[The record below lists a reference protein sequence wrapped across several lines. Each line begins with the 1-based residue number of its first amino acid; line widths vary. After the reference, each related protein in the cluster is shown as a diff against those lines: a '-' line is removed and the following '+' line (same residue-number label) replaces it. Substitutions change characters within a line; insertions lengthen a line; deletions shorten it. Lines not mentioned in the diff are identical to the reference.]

1 MKDNENSINL
11 VSDLINQY
19 QKELISI
26 NRQVTDI
33 QKTIF
38 DDNIFDDYSISL
50 LNDII
55 SQCKM
60 KRKNLRIIES
70 PIIGLSKLYVESNE
84 LTKLADR
91 CVELIERYETVMFKA
106 SNMKLVVNRIM
117 MDKDTYSFKNIIK
130 ETING
135 NFKNGGLIK

>member
-1 MKDNENSINL
+1 MKENENLINS

-26 NRQVTDI
+26 NRQVTNI
-33 QKTIF
+33 QETIF
-38 DDNIFDDYSISL
+38 DFDYNISDDYSISL
-50 LNDII
+50 LDDIV
-55 SQCKM
+55 SLCEM

-70 PIIGLSKLYVESNE
+70 PIIDLCKLYVESDE

-91 CVELIERYETVMFKA
+91 CAELIERYETVVFKA
-106 SNMKLVVNRIM
+106 SNMKSAANRIM
-117 MDKDTYSFKNIIK
+117 MDKARYSSKNTIK

-135 NFKNGGLIK
+135 NFKMED

>member
-1 MKDNENSINL
+1 MKENENLINS

-26 NRQVTDI
+26 NRQVTNI
-33 QKTIF
+33 RETIF
-38 DDNIFDDYSISL
+38 DFDYNISDDYSISL
-50 LNDII
+50 LDDIV
-55 SQCKM
+55 SLCEM

-70 PIIGLSKLYVESNE
+70 SIIDLCKLYVESDE

-91 CVELIERYETVMFKA
+91 CAELIERYETVVFKA
-106 SNMKLVVNRIM
+106 SNMKSAANRIM
-117 MDKDTYSFKNIIK
+117 MDKARYSSKNTIK

-135 NFKNGGLIK
+135 NFKMED